1 MHSMLV
7 RALVGRG
14 VDVRTALDCGMIH
27 RSDEDHLQYAT
38 AEGRVLFS
46 YNIADYCRIHD
57 EVLQGWQV
65 ARGDL
70 TGRPAAILRGRAT
83 AQDSGLRARV
93 SPREMKSRLEFLS
106 RWRAGR

>member
-14 VDVRTALDCGMIH
+14 VDVRTALDCGMIN
-27 RSDEDHLQYAT
+27 RSDDDHLQYAT

-57 EVLQGWQV
+57 EVL
-65 ARGDL
+65 RG
-70 TGRPAAILRGRAT
+70 GKSHAGILLT
-83 AQDSGLRARV
+83 AQQRSKYPGLRAPGI
-93 SPREMKSRLEFLS
+93 S
-106 RWRAGR
+106 A